1 MRGYAR
7 TVQLALSIISQF
19 ALDIVDAS
27 TTNEIYEAY
36 IKATRGNLVQ
46 SLPEPIKGRT
56 IRQIKKLWVEKSPE
70 FASEIISSFT
80 SSMSGLSTGV
90 ELYNEYSRIV
100 LGEYIASLPDPL
112 RGETIDRLANIWL
125 AETQRRRGSTSFGT
139 KDTSNLHLLQ
149 RLAKRNGISIF
160 KMRKDKKGYTRTL
173 LTIPQLKSRLT
184 RHGISYKMKMK
195 MKMNRF
201 GMPESSEPIRSYAQ
215 VAREAVETEN
225 LGAPV
230 RVLLDRVLAR
240 IEVPAPATNRTDLL
254 EAYRLIRMFPQA
266 SLESTRAQRNL
277 DDAESRSRI
286 AWRTG
291 IGGSGDIETTTFT
304 EGFVGNDRDIVL
316 PRITS
321 GRLPRWEMLRYIP
334 NNSNPR
340 DRTPTGDTYE
350 NYTTGYNI

>member
-19 ALDIVDAS
+19 ASDIVDAS

-56 IRQIKKLWVEKSPE
+56 IRQIEKLWAEKSPE

-80 SSMSGLSTGV
+80 SSINGLYTPMD
-90 ELYNEYSRIV
+90 LYTEYSKIV
-100 LGEYIASLPDPL
+100 LGEHIASLPQPL
-112 RGETIDRLANIWL
+112 RGETISRLADIWL
-125 AETQRRRGSTSFGT
+125 AETQRRRRSTSFGK
-139 KDTSNLHLLQ
+139 KDTSNLRLLQ

-160 KMRKDKKGYTRTL
+160 KLRKDRKGYTK
-173 LTIPQLKSRLT
+173 TILSVPQLKSRLT
-184 RHGISYKMKMK
+184 RHGINYRYNS
-195 MKMNRF
+195 F
-201 GMPESSEPIRSYAQ
+201 GMPGSSEPVRTYAQ
-215 VAREAVETEN
+215 VAREAVETES

-230 RVLLDRVLAR
+230 RVLLERVLAR
-240 IEVPAPATNRTDLL
+240 IEVPSPATNRADLL
-254 EAYRLIRMFPQA
+254 EAYRLIRMLPQA
-266 SLESTRAQRNL
+266 SLESTRAQRDL
-277 DDAESRSRI
+277 DSAETRSRLG
-286 AWRTG
+286 WRTG

-304 EGFVGNDRDIVL
+304 EGFRGNDSDIVL

-321 GRLPRWEMLRYIP
+321 GRRPRFELLRRYMR

-340 DRTPTGDTYE
+340 DRTPTGDTYD
-350 NYTTGYNI
+350 NYPTGYTD

>member
-19 ALDIVDAS
+19 ASDIVDAS

-56 IRQIKKLWVEKSPE
+56 IRQIEKLWAEKSPE

-80 SSMSGLSTGV
+80 SSMSGLSTPMD
-90 ELYNEYSRIV
+90 LYTEYSKIV
-100 LGEYIASLPDPL
+100 LGEHIASLPQPL

-125 AETQRRRGSTSFGT
+125 GETQRRRGSTSFGK

-149 RLAKRNGISIF
+149 KLAKRNGISIF
-160 KMRKDKKGYTRTL
+160 KLRKDRKGYTKTL
-173 LTIPQLKSRLT
+173 LSVPQLKSRLT
-184 RHGISYKMKMK
+184 RHGISYKN
-195 MKMNRF
+195 NRF
-201 GMPESSEPIRSYAQ
+201 GMQSSSEPGRTYAQ

-230 RVLLDRVLAR
+230 RVLLERVLAR
-240 IEVPAPATNRTDLL
+240 IEVPAPATNRADLL
-254 EAYRLIRMFPQA
+254 EAYRLIRMLPQA
-266 SLESTRAQRNL
+266 SLESTRAQRDL
-277 DDAESRSRI
+277 DSAETRSRLG
-286 AWRTG
+286 WRTG

-304 EGFVGNDRDIVL
+304 EGFRGNDRDIVL

-321 GRLPRWEMLRYIP
+321 GRLPRFELLRRYMR
-334 NNSNPR
+334 NNSIPR
-340 DRTPTGDTYE
+340 DRTPTGDTYD
-350 NYTTGYNI
+350 NYPTGYTD

>member
-19 ALDIVDAS
+19 ASDIVDAS

-56 IRQIKKLWVEKSPE
+56 IRQMEKLWAEKSPE
-70 FASEIISSFT
+70 FASEIISSFI
-80 SSMSGLSTGV
+80 SSMSGLSTGMD
-90 ELYNEYSRIV
+90 LYNEYSKIV
-100 LGEYIASLPDPL
+100 LGEYIAILPQPL
-112 RGETIDRLANIWL
+112 RGETIDRLAGIWF

-139 KDTSNLHLLQ
+139 NYLHLLQ
-149 RLAKRNGISIF
+149 KLAKHNKISIF
-160 KMRKDKKGYTRTL
+160 KLRKDKRGYTKTL

-184 RHGISYKMKMK
+184 RHGINYKY
-195 MKMNRF
+195 NRF
-201 GMPESSEPIRSYAQ
+201 GMQGSS
-215 VAREAVETEN
+215 EAVETES
-225 LGAPV
+225 LGVPV

-240 IEVPAPATNRTDLL
+240 IEVPAPATNHTDLL
-254 EAYRLIRMFPQA
+254 EAYRLIRLFPQA
-266 SLESTRAQRNL
+266 SLESTRAQRDL
-277 DDAESRSRI
+277 DSAETRSRV

-291 IGGSGDIETTTFT
+291 IGGSRDIETTTFT
-304 EGFVGNDRDIVL
+304 DGFTGNDRDIVL

-321 GRLPRWEMLRYIP
+321 GRLPRFELLRRYIR
-334 NNSNPR
+334 NNLNPS

-350 NYTTGYNI
+350 NYPTGYNIS

>member
-7 TVQLALSIISQF
+7 TVQLALSIISEF
-19 ALDIVDAS
+19 ASDIVDAS

-90 ELYNEYSRIV
+90 DLYNEYSRIV
-100 LGEYIASLPDPL
+100 LGEYIASLPEPL

-139 KDTSNLHLLQ
+139 NNLHLLQ

-160 KMRKDKKGYTRTL
+160 KMRKDRKGYTRTL

-184 RHGISYKMKMK
+184 RHGISYKMNK
-195 MKMNRF
+195 F

-215 VAREAVETEN
+215 VAREAVETES

-240 IEVPAPATNRTDLL
+240 IEVAAPATNRADLL

-277 DDAESRSRI
+277 DDAERRSRI

-304 EGFVGNDRDIVL
+304 EGFVGNDRDIVF

-321 GRLPRWEMLRYIP
+321 GRLPRWEMLRYIQ

-350 NYTTGYNI
+350 NYTTGYNISV